1 MRRFLGSICGLL
13 LLALS
18 VAWGGHIVLKQARLA
33 HWPSADATVV
43 SFDPGVAPPDGEG
56 YHWYANPKIH
66 FRYKVAGVGYESQR
80 LNPSPLNYQSQ
91 TRFEADTDGF
101 KRGATIRCWYN
112 PSQPGEA
119 YVVNRGVTCDGVLI
133 IVGGCLIGLLPFVHG
148 RILWQSTATDRRHR
162 SVPGNDNGQ
171 GPGVSAHQGPAGC
184 DRPPNCQ

>member
-1 MRRFLGSICGLL
+1 MRRFLGSICGLV
-13 LLALS
+13 LLAVS

-43 SFDPGVAPPDGEG
+43 SFDPGVFPGGEG
-56 YHWYANPKIH
+56 YHWYANPKIG

-80 LNPSPLNYQSQ
+80 LNPSPLNYQSR

-133 IVGGCLIGLLPFVHG
+133 YSRRLPDRSRPDHPWAVAIVAIRSHG
-148 RILWQSTATDRRHR
+148 RLAA
-162 SVPGNDNGQ
+162 SVMNYRAGSNPGEQ
-171 GPGVSAHQGPAGC
+171 ETS
-184 DRPPNCQ
+184 

>member
-1 MRRFLGSICGLL
+1 MRRFLGSLCGLV
-13 LLALS
+13 LLAVS

-43 SFDPGVAPPDGEG
+43 SFDPGVASPDREG
-56 YHWYANPKIH
+56 YNWYANPKID

-80 LNPSPLNYQSQ
+80 LNPSPMNYQSQ

-133 IVGGCLIGLLPFVHG
+133 MVGGCLIGLLIVYGQWRLWRFG
-148 RILWQSTATDRRHR
+148 RTDGWRR
-162 SVPGNDNGQ
+162 SVRT
-171 GPGVSAHQGPAGC
+171 VC
-184 DRPPNCQ
+184 